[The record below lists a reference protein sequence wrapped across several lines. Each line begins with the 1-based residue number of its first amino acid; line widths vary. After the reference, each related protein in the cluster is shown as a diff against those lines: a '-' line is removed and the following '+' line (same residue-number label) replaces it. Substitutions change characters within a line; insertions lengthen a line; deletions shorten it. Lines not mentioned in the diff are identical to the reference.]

1 MKLFKRKWKKK
12 QKSIDEIL
20 EQVTEDVLTPEEME
34 DEHKVH
40 HYVLDHCEQIIETAK
55 ELEAQKAEYRVMTS
69 YLKDI
74 QLIEEMPE
82 KEAGILRDA
91 ASNILTL
98 NQSRDD
104 YLQTSKK
111 ITDSQY
117 NQMQQ
122 DEKIITSAIR
132 TLQENERYQALVKK
146 DMQYLDG
153 EKNEWIYYR
162 RELLSEQKLLRRLSY
177 MLFGVL
183 IILMAVI
190 LVLQMGFEMDTR
202 LLFMI
207 LLFTGG
213 AAGTAIYIRMQNN
226 TAEIKKAENNTNRAI
241 TLLNKVKIK
250 YVHSTNAVDYACE
263 KYHVHNS
270 YELNYL
276 WEQYMEANR
285 EREKYERTSEDL
297 EYFSGK
303 LLRML
308 RNFNL
313 YDPKVWLYQAD
324 ALVDKREMVEIKH
337 NLIERRQKLRSRIEY
352 NMDVVLEQKEEIEGL
367 MKEFGSDIPEVRQIL
382 ESIDKLCGVS

>member
-20 EQVTEDVLTPEEME
+20 DQVTEDVLTPEEME

-177 MLFGVL
+177 VLFGVL

-250 YVHSTNAVDYACE
+250 YVHSTNAVDYTCE

-313 YDPKVWLYQAD
+313 YDPKVWLNQAD

-337 NLIERRQKLRSRIEY
+337 NLIERRQKLRGRIEY

>member
-82 KEAGILRDA
+82 KEAGILRDT

-177 MLFGVL
+177 VLFGVL

-250 YVHSTNAVDYACE
+250 YVHSTNAVDYTCE

-313 YDPKVWLYQAD
+313 YDPKVWLNQAD

-352 NMDVVLEQKEEIEGL
+352 NMDVVLEQKEEIEDL

-382 ESIDKLCGVS
+382 ESIDKLCGVA